1 MSFAERVDRFLF
13 ALQGLT
19 AAPAAHYIDLETAD
33 DELAHALVTPRGGLV
48 SIVEIEG
55 ARSMADREWL
65 DRTIARLTN
74 DLSTRLDTG
83 GHTLQLVID
92 YDPSQAA
99 AITSR
104 ALRGMYQASTE
115 VGAHFRPLLDDW
127 GRAVAQWCAAERIV
141 LVLGTDISILTRTER
156 QRSVKERRQAM
167 RKAAPMGASA
177 QALSSTIAN
186 LRDRHDSFLS
196 GAQQALHGAGILT
209 KTLDAHGAVRLIRS
223 SFDPEMTG
231 EQWRAVLP
239 GDPLPLRVDDRLSD
253 EIDEDVLLY
262 PELPGQL
269 MPRAAEVY
277 DTRTIRIGD
286 RLHMPMMLRLPPQNP
301 EPFQRL
307 FARLIQHPF
316 PWRISLRIGGDG
328 LSGFSMTRS
337 LAAVLRKTSRENRL
351 FENAIEE
358 LEAARMDG
366 ATITRFQ
373 AEFDTWVSASA
384 PDATAR
390 LRARAARLASAIQAW
405 GSADVS
411 EVVGDPLLGVTAAVP
426 ATLTK
431 SPSPAAAA
439 PLNEVLEMTPIT
451 RPARLW
457 PEGGL
462 PLRSPDGRLLP
473 FRPGSDRQAAWVD
486 LYVAP
491 MGSGKSVCANTM
503 NFGFLLQPG
512 LMELPYLLIIDIGPS
527 SRGLI
532 ELVKGALPE
541 SQKHL
546 ADYRRLRMTED
557 DAINPCDTTLGCQRP
572 MPVHRGFL
580 RNFLSLL
587 ATPLNEKAPPDG
599 VLGLTEACIERAY
612 DDLSANR
619 HPRPYNRGAD
629 ALVDETVDKMGLAID
644 EATSYWDLVREFFH
658 ANAINAAVHA
668 QRLAVPLIG
677 DIAACARHPEIASN
691 FENIQVGGREAL
703 PQFFWRS
710 CTEAIQLYPMLAGP
724 TRFDIGDARVVS
736 IDLDEV
742 AKHGTA
748 AAERQSAVTYMLA
761 RHAGASRFFLQP
773 EDLQHV
779 PEEFRAWH
787 RPRFENLRVV
797 PKRIFYDEWHRVS
810 RSEAVASQ
818 IASDLNM
825 VVRESR
831 KWNIHV
837 ALSSQ
842 DIGDFA
848 DFILAQATSVYILGV
863 GNPADAR
870 TIANRLELPDGAV
883 GAMNMLRAPN
893 RAGAEMLAVFRTKDH
908 GSVVQRLVNTLG
920 PHMRIALDS
929 SAGTAT
935 VRRRLS
941 ERIGADAARALLA
954 THYPD
959 GVEAEMSRRAYTH
972 AQSGEEQ
979 RERNITD
986 ELIEELVA
994 QASQRPRP
1002 AG

>member
-13 ALQGLT
+13 TLQGLT
-19 AAPAAHYIDLETAD
+19 ASPAAHYIDIETAD

-55 ARSMADREWL
+55 TRSMADREWL
-65 DRTIARLTN
+65 DRAIAMLTN
-74 DLSTRLDTG
+74 DLSTRLDAG
-83 GHTLQLVID
+83 GHTLQMVID
-92 YDPSQAA
+92 YDPSQARS
-99 AITSR
+99 ITAR

-115 VGAHFRPLLDDW
+115 VGANFRPLLDDW
-127 GRAVAQWCAAERIV
+127 GRAVSQWCAQERIV
-141 LVLGTDISILTRTER
+141 LVLGTDMSILTRTER
-156 QRSVKERRQAM
+156 QRSVKQRRRAM
-167 RKAAPMGASA
+167 RNAAPMSATA
-177 QALSSTIAN
+177 QALSSTIAS

-196 GAQQALHGAGILT
+196 GAQQALHAAGILT
-209 KTLDAHGAVRLIRS
+209 QTLKAHDAAHLIRS

-231 EQWRAVLP
+231 ERWRAVLP
-239 GDPLPLRVDDRLSD
+239 GDPLPLRVDDRRA
-253 EIDEDVLLY
+253 ETIGEDVLLY

-277 DTRTIRIGD
+277 DARTIRIGD

-307 FARLIQHPF
+307 FSRLIQHPF
-316 PWRISLRIGGDG
+316 PWRISIRIGGDG
-328 LSGFSMTRS
+328 LSGFSMNRS

-373 AEFDTWVSASA
+373 AEFDTWVSAEAADA
-384 PDATAR
+384 PAR

-405 GSADVS
+405 GSADVT
-411 EVVGDPLLGVTAAVP
+411 EVVGDPLLGVTATVP
-426 ATLTK
+426 AAMTK

-439 PLNEVLEMTPIT
+439 PLHQALAMTPIT

-473 FRPGSDRQAAWVD
+473 FRPGSGRQAAWVD
-486 LYVAP
+486 LYIAP

-512 LMELPYLLIIDIGPS
+512 LLELPYLVVIDIGPS

-532 ELVKGALPE
+532 ELVRGALPE
-541 SQKHL
+541 DQKHL
-546 ADYRRLRMTED
+546 ADYRRLRMTEE
-557 DAINPCDTTLGCQRP
+557 DAINPCDTVLGCEHP

-587 ATPLNEKAPPDG
+587 ATPLNDKAPPDG
-599 VLGLTEACIERAY
+599 ILGLAEACIERAY

-619 HPRPYNRGAD
+619 HPRLYNRGAD
-629 ALVDETVDKMGLAID
+629 PLVDETVDKMGLAID
-644 EATSYWDLVREFFH
+644 EATSYWDLVREFFR

-668 QRLAVPLIG
+668 QRLAMPLIG
-677 DIAACARHPEIASN
+677 DIAACARHPEIAAN
-691 FENIQVGGREAL
+691 FEKKLVEGEPL

-748 AAERQSAVTYMLA
+748 AAERQSAVAYMLA

-779 PEEFRAWH
+779 PEEYRGWH
-787 RPRFENLRVV
+787 RPRFENLRMI

-810 RSEAVASQ
+810 RSEAVATQ
-818 IASDLNM
+818 IGSDLNM

-848 DFILAQATSVYILGV
+848 DFILNQATSIYILGV
-863 GNPADAR
+863 GNAAEAT

-929 SAGTAT
+929 TAETAT

-941 ERIGADAARALLA
+941 ERIGANAARELLA
-954 THYPD
+954 ANYPD
-959 GVEAEMSRRAYTH
+959 GVKEEISRRAYTDS
-972 AQSGEEQ
+972 QSGVDQ
-979 RERNITD
+979 RERSITD
-986 ELIEELVA
+986 DLIEELA
-994 QASQRPRP
+994 AKATR
-1002 AG
+1002 